1 MKIIITES
9 QYKRI
14 SEAIAGYDDFNMM
27 ATHGGKIMTH
37 FFGFIKDLM
46 QLFSGINE
54 MLESE
59 KKISHIDLKENLKE
73 VIDVIDEITD
83 AFKIGFEDF
92 SEKNLIRSGMSLIKS
107 LNRLKEKI
115 QPLTIA
121 GPAIVSNDQI
131 LNRLEKLSTN
141 EGEVVEF
148 DQVLLTNKD
157 NEIDIGEPIVE
168 GAKVQGKILNQTKN
182 RTVIVFKK
190 RRRQNSRRKKGHR
203 QQISVVQIMK
213 IFGKNGKLLSE
224 ASLEKKET
232 VKTKE
237 DKENKTVEKTTK

>member
-1 MKIIITES
+1 MTFAVINTGGK
-9 QYKRI
+9 QYK
-14 SEAIAGYDDFNMM
+14 
-27 ATHGGKIMTH
+27 
-37 FFGFIKDLM
+37 
-46 QLFSGINE
+46 
-54 MLESE
+54 
-59 KKISHIDLKENLKE
+59 
-73 VIDVIDEITD
+73 
-83 AFKIGFEDF
+83 
-92 SEKNLIRSGMSLIKS
+92 
-107 LNRLKEKI
+107 
-115 QPLTIA
+115 
-121 GPAIVSNDQI
+121 VSANDK
-131 LNRLEKLSTN
+131 LRLEKLSTN

-224 ASLEKKET
+224 AILEKKET

>member
-54 MLESE
+54 MIGFEE
-59 KKISHIDLKENLKE
+59 ISDIDLKENLRA
-73 VIDVIDEITD
+73 VVDVIDEITE
-83 AFKIGFEDF
+83 AFKIGFKDF

-107 LNRLKEKI
+107 LNRLKQKI

-131 LNRLEKLSTN
+131 LNMLEKLSTN
-141 EGEVVEF
+141 A
-148 DQVLLTNKD
+148 VLKLKD
-157 NEIDIGEPIVE
+157 FTEE
-168 GAKVQGKILNQTKN
+168 
-182 RTVIVFKK
+182 
-190 RRRQNSRRKKGHR
+190 H
-203 QQISVVQIMK
+203 
-213 IFGKNGKLLSE
+213 
-224 ASLEKKET
+224 
-232 VKTKE
+232 
-237 DKENKTVEKTTK
+237 EKTHNRFMNILTRNQNRPKRDFN

>member
-1 MKIIITES
+1 MTFAVINTGGK
-9 QYKRI
+9 QYK
-14 SEAIAGYDDFNMM
+14 
-27 ATHGGKIMTH
+27 
-37 FFGFIKDLM
+37 
-46 QLFSGINE
+46 
-54 MLESE
+54 
-59 KKISHIDLKENLKE
+59 
-73 VIDVIDEITD
+73 
-83 AFKIGFEDF
+83 
-92 SEKNLIRSGMSLIKS
+92 
-107 LNRLKEKI
+107 
-115 QPLTIA
+115 
-121 GPAIVSNDQI
+121 VSANDK
-131 LNRLEKLSTN
+131 LRLEKLSTN

-203 QQISVVQIMK
+203 QQISIVQIMK

>member
-1 MKIIITES
+1 MTFAVINTGGK
-9 QYKRI
+9 QYK
-14 SEAIAGYDDFNMM
+14 
-27 ATHGGKIMTH
+27 
-37 FFGFIKDLM
+37 
-46 QLFSGINE
+46 
-54 MLESE
+54 
-59 KKISHIDLKENLKE
+59 
-73 VIDVIDEITD
+73 
-83 AFKIGFEDF
+83 
-92 SEKNLIRSGMSLIKS
+92 
-107 LNRLKEKI
+107 
-115 QPLTIA
+115 
-121 GPAIVSNDQI
+121 VSANDK
-131 LNRLEKLSTN
+131 LRLEKLSTN

-157 NEIDIGEPIVE
+157 NEIVIGEPIVE

-213 IFGKNGKLLSE
+213 IFGKNGKWLSE

-232 VKTKE
+232 AKTKE